1 MPRLFSF
8 LAKSSFGARLALV
21 LPLVLFFASCGSNE
35 RGENAGKGKLIIR
48 LGHIG
53 FPDSPFDKG
62 AQKFK
67 ELLEARL
74 PDRVEVRIYGSAQ
87 LGEDKEML
95 EGLRLGTLEMHVPS
109 SVLHSVE
116 PMFGVFDLPFL
127 IQDRGQMDRIADGPL
142 GEKFA
147 KKLLEHDLVLL
158 GFWEN
163 GFRMITNN
171 VRPVVEPEDLK
182 GIRIR
187 TPKDPERVKLF
198 EAFGASPTS
207 MSYGEV
213 FSALKQGVIDGQ
225 ENPFS
230 QIVPARFH
238 EVQKYLSLSRHVYS
252 PAYPVMSREYWG
264 ELDPEVQQAI
274 LDVAREVGRYHRE
287 LGEKEDARYR
297 EMLEKQME
305 ITEIDQ
311 DAFAAAAEPLYED
324 YEKKFGSEIVTTIQS
339 YRTPPAETP

>member
-1 MPRLFSF
+1 MRLSF
-8 LAKSSFGARLALV
+8 RFAALAVLLAALS
-21 LPLVLFFASCGSNE
+21 SCGG
-35 RGENAGKGKLIIR
+35 RDDGGKIVIR

-53 FPDSPFDKG
+53 FPQSPFDRG

-67 ELLEARL
+67 ELLEARF
-74 PDRVEVRIYGSAQ
+74 PDRVEVRIFGSAS

-127 IQDRGQMDRIADGPL
+127 IEDRGQIEKIAEGPI
-142 GEKFA
+142 GAQMAER
-147 KKLLEHDLVLL
+147 LLARDLVLL

-171 VRPVVEPEDLK
+171 VRPVVRPEDLR
-182 GIRIR
+182 GIKIR
-187 TPKDPERVKLF
+187 TPKDPERVKVF
-198 EAFGASPTS
+198 AAFGANPTS

-238 EVQKYLSLSRHVYS
+238 EVQRYLSLSRHVYS
-252 PAYPVMSREYWG
+252 PAYPLMSRSYFES
-264 ELDPEVQQAI
+264 LDADLQQGILEVAK
-274 LDVAREVGRYHRE
+274 EVGRYHRE
-287 LGEKEDARYR
+287 LGAREDERYR
-297 EMLEKQME
+297 VELADQIE
-305 ITEIDQ
+305 ITEIDRE
-311 DAFAAAAEPLYED
+311 AFVEAAEPLYE
-324 YEKKFGSEIVTTIQS
+324 EFNEKFGPELVETIRS
-339 YRTPPAETP
+339 YRTEAAP

>member
-1 MPRLFSF
+1 MRLISLRRGGKRWAAGAC
-8 LAKSSFGARLALV
+8 LASLLSVLA
-21 LPLVLFFASCGSNE
+21 ACG
-35 RGENAGKGKLIIR
+35 GGPGDGKLVIR

-53 FPDSPFDKG
+53 FPQSPFDQG
-62 AQKFK
+62 ARKFK
-67 ELLEARL
+67 ELLEARF
-74 PDRVEVRIYGSAQ
+74 PDRVEVRIFGSAQ

-95 EGLRLGTLEMHVPS
+95 EGLRFGTLEMHVPS

-127 IQDRGQMDRIADGPL
+127 IEDRAQMEAIAEGPI
-142 GEKFA
+142 GA
-147 KKLLEHDLVLL
+147 KLRESLLAHDLVLL

-171 VRPVVEPEDLK
+171 VRPIVRPEDLR
-182 GIRIR
+182 GIKIR

-198 EAFGASPTS
+198 RAFGANPTS

-238 EVQKYLSLSRHVYS
+238 EVQRYLSLSKHVYS
-252 PAYPVMSREYWG
+252 PAYPLMSRQYVES
-264 ELDPEVQQAI
+264 LDEDI
-274 LDVAREVGRYHRE
+274 RRGIEEVAREVGRYHRE

-297 EMLEKQME
+297 VLLEKDLE
-305 ITEIDQ
+305 ITEIDRE
-311 DAFAAAAEPLYED
+311 AFARVAEPLFE
-324 YEKKFGSEIVTTIQS
+324 EFNEKFGPELVEAI
-339 YRTPPAETP
+339 RGHRAAE

>member
-1 MPRLFSF
+1 MVS
-8 LAKSSFGARLALV
+8 LV
-21 LPLVLFFASCGSNE
+21 LLSLLAVSCGGPQSDT
-35 RGENAGKGKLIIR
+35 IVIR

-53 FPDSPFDKG
+53 FPESPFDRG

-67 ELLEARL
+67 ELLEERL
-74 PDRVEVRIYGSAQ
+74 PGRVEVKIFGSAQ

-95 EGLRLGTLEMHVPS
+95 EGLRLGVLEMHVPS

-127 IQDRGQMDRIADGPL
+127 IEDREQVASIAEGPL
-142 GEKFA
+142 GERLSE
-147 KKLLEHDLVLL
+147 KLLEHDLVLL
-158 GFWEN
+158 GLWEN

-171 VRPVVEPEDLK
+171 VRPVVRPQDLR

-187 TPKDPERVKLF
+187 TPKDPHRVKLF
-198 EAFGASPTS
+198 QAFGANPTS

-238 EVQKYLSLSRHVYS
+238 EVQRYLSLSRHVYS
-252 PAYPVMSREYWG
+252 PAYPLMSRSYFES
-264 ELDPEVQQAI
+264 LPEDVRTAL
-274 LDVAREVGRYHRE
+274 LDVGREVGRFHRE
-287 LGEKEDARYR
+287 LGEVEDERFR
-297 EMLEKQME
+297 EALEGQIE
-305 ITEIDQ
+305 ITEIDR
-311 DAFAAAAEPLYED
+311 DAFAEAARPLYQE
-324 YEKKFGSEIVTTIQS
+324 YEQAFGSEWVRAIEG
-339 YRTPPAETP
+339 YRSAGEP

>member
-1 MPRLFSF
+1 MRGSPTV
-8 LAKSSFGARLALV
+8 LV
-21 LPLVLFFASCGSNE
+21 LVALSILSCRGPGSEKLV
-35 RGENAGKGKLIIR
+35 IR

-53 FPDSPFDKG
+53 YPDSPFDLG

-67 ELLEARL
+67 ELLEARF
-74 PDRVEVRIYGSAQ
+74 PGRVEVRIFDSAQ

-127 IQDRGQMDRIADGPL
+127 IEDRAQVEAIAEGPIGDEL
-142 GEKFA
+142 A

-163 GFRMITNN
+163 GFRMITNSL
-171 VRPVVEPEDLK
+171 RPVVRPEDLK

-198 EAFGASPTS
+198 SALGASPTS
-207 MSYGEV
+207 MSFGEV

-225 ENPFS
+225 ENPLS
-230 QIVPARFH
+230 QIVPAHFY
-238 EVQKYLSLSRHVYS
+238 EVQRYLSLSRHVYS
-252 PAYPVMSREYWG
+252 PAYPLMSRRFFEG
-264 ELDPEVQQAI
+264 LDEDLRSGI
-274 LDVAREVGRYHRE
+274 LEAAREVGRFHRE
-287 LGEKEDARYR
+287 LGRNEDERYR
-297 EMLEKQME
+297 ALLDERME
-305 ITEIDQ
+305 VTEIDRA
-311 DAFAAAAEPLYED
+311 AFEAAAEPLYLDFERS
-324 YEKKFGSEIVTTIQS
+324 FGVEMVEAIRSHRHS
-339 YRTPPAETP
+339 RAASAP